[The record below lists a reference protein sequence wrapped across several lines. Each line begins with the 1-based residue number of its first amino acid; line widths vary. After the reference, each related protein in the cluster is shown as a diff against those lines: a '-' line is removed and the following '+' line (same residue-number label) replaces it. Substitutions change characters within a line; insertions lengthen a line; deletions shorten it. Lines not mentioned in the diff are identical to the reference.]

1 MIVFISEYE
10 FPLEQIDIKGKEGE
24 ASTPKIIIQ
33 LIQFI
38 LKFSTN
44 EVRGPFITPVQ
55 QTSQSE
61 QIVETAEDEVES
73 PKWSYSGPT
82 GKSIGVSGQES
93 LIYLVVSK

>member
-1 MIVFISEYE
+1 M
-10 FPLEQIDIKGKEGE
+10 EQIYIKNV
-24 ASTPKIIIQ
+24 IQ
-33 LIQFI
+33 LIHFF
-38 LKFSTN
+38 KFSTN

>member
-1 MIVFISEYE
+1 MKGRGGGLLHQKCNS
-10 FPLEQIDIKGKEGE
+10 ID
-24 ASTPKIIIQ
+24 S
-33 LIQFI
+33 FF